1 MDEESI
7 ILANIERYRALLQ
20 GEHDDDRRSM
30 IRKLLAEDETKLA
43 RLLQALNSSGNPV
56 GIKPETRD
64 QACTSQLPYNF
75 TAKARIC

>member
-20 GEHDDDRRSM
+20 TEHDDDRRSM

-43 RLLQALNSSGNPV
+43 RLLQALNSPGNLV
-56 GIKPETRD
+56 GIKR
-64 QACTSQLPYNF
+64 
-75 TAKARIC
+75 